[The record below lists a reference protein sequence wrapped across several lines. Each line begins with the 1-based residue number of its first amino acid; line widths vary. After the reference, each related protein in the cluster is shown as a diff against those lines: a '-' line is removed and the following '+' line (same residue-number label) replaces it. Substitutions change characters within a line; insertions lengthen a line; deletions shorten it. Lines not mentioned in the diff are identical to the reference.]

1 MPRVRG
7 DPPLSPIQRL
17 SQPVVEV
24 CGLSPPTVPVAGFI
38 DNVLDRTLA
47 CLDIDALRD
56 DLIGRL
62 ADKLVSTVRVDR
74 LVDMLVPRIEEAL
87 SEHLCNR
94 IAEQLIAG

>member
-1 MPRVRG
+1 M
-7 DPPLSPIQRL
+7 
-17 SQPVVEV
+17 
-24 CGLSPPTVPVAGFI
+24 AGFI